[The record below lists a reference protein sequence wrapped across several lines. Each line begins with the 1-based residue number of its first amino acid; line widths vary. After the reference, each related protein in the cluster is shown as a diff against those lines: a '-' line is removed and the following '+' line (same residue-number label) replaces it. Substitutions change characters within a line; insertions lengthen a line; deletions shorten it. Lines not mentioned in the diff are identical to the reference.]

1 MNIPVLCAMLVS
13 VCVLVIVGIGL
24 ASLYFAGRK
33 SERHG
38 GETDVWVVWCGE
50 AKGDAIV
57 SIAHEADGLAV
68 RDCSCRE
75 YRRSCRRSCAAQIE
89 NAEAAHLLPSS

>member
-1 MNIPVLCAMLVS
+1 MNIPVLCAVLVS
-13 VCVLVIVGIGL
+13 VCVLVLVGIGL
-24 ASLYFAGRK
+24 VTLATSGRK
-33 SERHG
+33 AERHS
-38 GETDVWVVWCGE
+38 GETHVWVVWCGE

-57 SIAHEADGLAV
+57 SIAHEADGLEV

-75 YRRSCRRSCAAQIE
+75 YRRSCRRSCKAQIE